1 MQCARKASAETGDE
15 KLSDGETETTEKVK
29 KKKKRTFDKVLDLG
43 SKRAEIGERLRF
55 HGEKCVSHGGE
66 QFK

>member
-1 MQCARKASAETGDE
+1 MERRKQRR
-15 KLSDGETETTEKVK
+15 KLNNNN
-29 KKKKRTFDKVLDLG
+29 KKRTFDKVLDLG
-43 SKRAEIGERLRF
+43 SKRAETGERLRF